1 MNTNRIVLGIESSC
15 DETSVSIVREKSS
28 TDQEI
33 LSNIVNSQTKL
44 HEKSGGVIPEIAARS
59 HSMVID
65 HLIEQA
71 LTKAKIKLSQV
82 DAVAATAG
90 PGLLGGLIVGV
101 VAAKTLASVLRKP
114 FIAINH
120 LEGHALSAKLEHQIE
135 YPYLLL
141 LVSGGHTEFTIIKS
155 FNNYRRIGTTLDDAL
170 GEAFDKSA
178 RVLGLKYPGGPEIEK
193 YALQGDENKYIFPK
207 PIIDQKNCHFSF
219 SGLKTAVAQRVA
231 STKKKDK
238 KFKNDV
244 AASFQKTICDIL
256 EVKTNNAINEFEKI
270 YPNKKVSIVVAGGV
284 AANQKIKKIFF
295 NIGKENNYN
304 IYFPSLYLCT
314 DNAAMIAYA
323 GLERLKRK
331 KTNSLKFT
339 PKPRWPLDKDAIFLK
354 GKRIDAK

>member
-1 MNTNRIVLGIESSC
+1 M
-15 DETSVSIVREKSS
+15 
-28 TDQEI
+28 
-33 LSNIVNSQTKL
+33 
-44 HEKSGGVIPEIAARS
+44 
-59 HSMVID
+59 
-65 HLIEQA
+65 
-71 LTKAKIKLSQV
+71 
-82 DAVAATAG
+82 
-90 PGLLGGLIVGV
+90 GV

-141 LVSGGHTEFTIIKS
+141 LVSGGHTEFKIIKS
-155 FNNYRRIGTTLDDAL
+155 FNNYKRIGTTLDDAL

-219 SGLKTAVAQRVA
+219 SGLKTAVAQKVA
-231 STKKKDK
+231 GTKKKDK

-256 EVKTNNAINEFEKI
+256 EVKTKNAINEFEKT
-270 YPNKKVSIVVAGGV
+270 YQAKKVAIVVAGGV
-284 AANQKIKKIFF
+284 AANQKIKEIFF
-295 NIGKENNYN
+295 NIGKENNYS

-331 KTNSLKFT
+331 KKNSLRFS
-339 PKPRWPLDKDAIFLK
+339 PKPRWPLDKDAVFLK

>member
-1 MNTNRIVLGIESSC
+1 
-15 DETSVSIVREKSS
+15 
-28 TDQEI
+28 
-33 LSNIVNSQTKL
+33 
-44 HEKSGGVIPEIAARS
+44 
-59 HSMVID
+59 
-65 HLIEQA
+65 
-71 LTKAKIKLSQV
+71 
-82 DAVAATAG
+82 
-90 PGLLGGLIVGV
+90 
-101 VAAKTLASVLRKP
+101 LASVLRKP

-155 FNNYRRIGTTLDDAL
+155 FNNYKRIGTTLDDAL

-238 KFKNDV
+238 KFKNDI

-256 EVKTNNAINEFEKI
+256 EVKTKNAINEFKKV

-284 AANQKIKKIFF
+284 AANQQIKKIFF
-295 NIGKENNYN
+295 NLGEENDYN
-304 IYFPSLYLCT
+304 IFFPSLYLCT

-331 KTNSLKFT
+331 KTNSLTFT

-354 GKRIDAK
+354 GKKIDA